1 MVLDLKDWAT
11 VLILRGRWL
20 VVGSLL
26 IRILLRSMLLITL
39 LGLLVALLVALLR
52 LLVALLGS
60 VILLLT
66 IALGL
71 VLWSIVLISIVVDL
85 LELEVRSLSSRYQ

>member
-1 MVLDLKDWAT
+1 VVLDLKDWAT

-39 LGLLVALLVALLR
+39 LGLMVALLRLLVALLG

-71 VLWSIVLISIVVDL
+71 V
-85 LELEVRSLSSRYQ
+85 